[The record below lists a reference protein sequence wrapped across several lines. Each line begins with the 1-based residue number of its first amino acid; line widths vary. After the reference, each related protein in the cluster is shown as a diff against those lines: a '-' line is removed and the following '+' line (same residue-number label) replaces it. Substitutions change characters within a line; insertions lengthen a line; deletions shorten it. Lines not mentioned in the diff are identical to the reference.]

1 MRSRG
6 ITHTLGHQVAI
17 IAPKITRSRP
27 QGAFM
32 RFIRDNASILRKRY
46 TLIAPEGTYKSI
58 IKTGYFEEAKHIISL
73 PPGAHGGILEVA
85 YRVVT
90 GQCGVVIFLYD
101 PEEIRS
107 ESPETRALTRVCIHK
122 QVALLTTVATADYWL
137 KYQSPDYEPP
147 RKLDWLKGREGEAGS
162 YNELGP
168 EHSTI
173 ALIAHDVKKKGM
185 QKFVER
191 YVDFLNK
198 FKRIIATGTTGALIK
213 GWFYEFP
220 DLADRIVLANSGP
233 EGGDVQIAH
242 EILSQRCHVV
252 IFLHDPLTAHPHDS
266 DISLLRRTCQLP
278 GISVILL
285 SDLQSAETWVES
297 ASSPP
302 KQTLA
307 ERVRNRFKL
316 KEVLVI
322 PEDMVDEPLKC
333 LTNIPSEEQGWG
345 RSDEDWSRHK
355 KAWEGLTFKLCG
367 VAARYVD
374 VILRQEREEK
384 IWIAANL
391 GRTMNILATAI
402 EEMKPLPIWG
412 LTVKA
417 MIGIPGVVRSK
428 YSANT
433 IAERIAK
440 AYRGKSSLSEYEF
453 FTTGADPLSPAQH
466 QELLRTRIVLTSIG
480 PIPKNGAYSKE
491 VDLVQDRVVDQK
503 VINLAVRNGAVGAI
517 GGILINEHGQ
527 EVLTRYRPVGLQYS
541 DLAKIAKRGQ
551 VVLVVG
557 GDERR
562 YPAIKAALR
571 AGLCSVLITEPE
583 TAQELLLS

>member
-1 MRSRG
+1 
-6 ITHTLGHQVAI
+6 
-17 IAPKITRSRP
+17 
-27 QGAFM
+27 M

-46 TLIAPEGTYKSI
+46 TLIAPEGTYKTI
-58 IKTGYFEEAKHIISL
+58 IKTGYFEEGKHIISL

-137 KYQSPDYEPP
+137 KYQSQDYEPP
-147 RKLDWLKGREGEAGS
+147 RELDWLRGREGEAGS
-162 YNELGP
+162 YHELGP

-220 DLADRIVLANSGP
+220 DLADRVVLADSGP

-285 SDLQSAETWVES
+285 SDVQSAEAWVES

-322 PEDMVDEPLKC
+322 PEDMVNEPLKC
-333 LTNIPSEEQGWG
+333 LTNIPSEKQGWG
-345 RSDEDWSRHK
+345 RSDKDWSRHK
-355 KAWEGLTFKLCG
+355 KAWEEVIFKLCG

-391 GRTMNILATAI
+391 GRTMNILARAI
-402 EEMKPLPIWG
+402 EEMKPLPICG

-417 MIGIPGVVRSK
+417 MIGIPGVIRSE

-440 AYRGKSSLSEYEF
+440 TYGGKSSLSEYEF
-453 FTTGADPLSPAQH
+453 FTTGADPLSPAQR

-480 PIPKNGAYSKE
+480 PIPKHRAYSKE
-491 VDLVQDRVVDQK
+491 VDLVQDRVVDQE

-541 DLAKIAKRGQ
+541 DLAKIAQRGQ

-571 AGLCSVLITEPE
+571 AELCSVLITEPE

>member
-6 ITHTLGHQVAI
+6 ASDTWRPQVGI
-17 IAPKITRSRP
+17 IAPRITRSHP
-27 QGAFM
+27 EGAFM

-46 TLIAPEGTYKSI
+46 TLIAPEGTHETI
-58 IKTGYFEEAKHIISL
+58 IKTGYFEEGKHIIGL

-122 QVALLTTVATADYWL
+122 QVALLTTVATADCWL
-137 KYQSPDYEPP
+137 KYQSRDYEPP
-147 RKLDWLKGREGEAGS
+147 RELDWLKGHEGEAGN
-162 YNELGP
+162 YHELGP

-173 ALIAHDVKKKGM
+173 ALIAHDVKKKEM

-191 YVDFLNK
+191 HVEFLKK

-220 DLADRIVLANSGP
+220 DLVDRVVLAKSGP

-242 EILSQRCHVV
+242 EILSRRCQAV

-266 DISLLRRTCQLP
+266 DIGLLRRTCQLP

-285 SDLQSAETWVES
+285 SDIHSAEAWVES
-297 ASSPP
+297 ASLPR

-322 PEDMVDEPLKC
+322 PEDMVSEALKC
-333 LTNIPSEEQGWG
+333 LTNIPSKEQGWG

-355 KAWEGLTFKLCG
+355 RAWQEVTFKLCT

-374 VILRQEREEK
+374 TILRREREEK
-384 IWIAANL
+384 TWIAVNL
-391 GRTMNILATAI
+391 GRTMNILARAI
-402 EEMKPLPIWG
+402 EKMKPSPISG
-412 LTVKA
+412 LMVKA
-417 MIGIPGVVRSK
+417 MVGIPGVVRSK
-428 YSANT
+428 YNANT
-433 IAERIAK
+433 IAKRIART
-440 AYRGKSSLSEYEF
+440 YRGKSSPSEYEF
-453 FTTGADPLSPAQH
+453 FTTGRDPLSPAQH

-503 VINLAVRNGAVGAI
+503 VINLAITNGAIGAI

-527 EVLTRYRPVGLQYS
+527 EVLIGYRPVGLQYG
-541 DLAKIAKRGQ
+541 DLAKIAQRGQ
-551 VVLVVG
+551 VILVVG

-562 YPAIKAALR
+562 YPTIKAALG

-583 TAQELLLS
+583 TAQKLSLL

>member
-6 ITHTLGHQVAI
+6 ATHTLGPQVAI

-27 QGAFM
+27 EGAFM

-46 TLIAPEGTYKSI
+46 ILIAPEGTHETI
-58 IKTGYFEEAKHIISL
+58 IKTGYFEEGKHIIGL

-90 GQCGVVIFLYD
+90 GRCGVVIFLYD

-122 QVALLTTVATADYWL
+122 QVALLTTIATADYWL

-147 RKLDWLKGREGEAGS
+147 KELDWLKGREGEAGS
-162 YNELGP
+162 YHELGP

-191 YVDFLNK
+191 YVEFLNK

-220 DLADRIVLANSGP
+220 DLADRVVLAASGP

-242 EILSQRCHVV
+242 EILSGRCQVV

-285 SDLQSAETWVES
+285 SDVQSAEAWVES
-297 ASSPP
+297 ASFPP

-316 KEVLVI
+316 KETLVI
-322 PEDMVDEPLKC
+322 PEDMVNEALEY
-333 LTNIPSEEQGWG
+333 LTNIPSKEQGWG

-355 KAWEGLTFKLCG
+355 KAWQEVTFKLCG
-367 VAARYVD
+367 VAARYID
-374 VILRQEREEK
+374 IILRQEREEE

-391 GRTMNILATAI
+391 GRTMNILARAI

-417 MIGIPGVVRSK
+417 MVGIPGVVRSE
-428 YSANT
+428 YNANT
-433 IAERIAK
+433 IAERIART
-440 AYRGKSSLSEYEF
+440 YGGKSSLSEYEF

-466 QELLRTRIVLTSIG
+466 QELLRIRIVLTSIG

-491 VDLVQDRVVDQK
+491 VDLVQDKVVDQK
-503 VINLAVRNGAVGAI
+503 VINLAVRNGAIGAI

-541 DLAKIAKRGQ
+541 DLVKIAQRGQ
-551 VVLVVG
+551 VILVVG

-562 YPAIKAALR
+562 YPAIKAALG

>member
-6 ITHTLGHQVAI
+6 ITHTLAHQVAI

-147 RKLDWLKGREGEAGS
+147 RKLDWLKDCEGEAGS
-162 YNELGP
+162 YHELGP

-185 QKFVER
+185 QKFVEK

-302 KQTLA
+302 KQTLT